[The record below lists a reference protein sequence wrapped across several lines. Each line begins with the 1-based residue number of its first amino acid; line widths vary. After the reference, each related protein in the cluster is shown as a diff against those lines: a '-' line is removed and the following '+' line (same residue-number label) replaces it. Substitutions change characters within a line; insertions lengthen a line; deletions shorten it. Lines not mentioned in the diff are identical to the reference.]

1 MPAAS
6 TREIWRATWNT
17 PHKKKQIII
26 GTVIM
31 MAVVIV
37 MPHFFNAIQKRNGKL
52 LDDWLLDII
61 PARNVSI
68 AIFTVIWA
76 MIVLAIVR
84 AMKDPSIY
92 IIYCWTYVFVTAARL
107 TCISFVPL
115 DPPAGLI
122 QLTDPLT
129 GIFYGNS
136 VITKDLFFSGHT
148 ATLTLICLCLKRKN
162 DKIVATVATVV
173 VAFLLLVQHIHYTID
188 ILAAPVFVNVFYRA
202 TRYFLFRNN
211 KMNHDLNKSFRAM
224 E

>member
-6 TREIWRATWNT
+6 TREIWKATWNT
-17 PHKKKQIII
+17 PHKKQQIII

-31 MAVVIV
+31 IAVVIV
-37 MPHFFNAIQKRNGKL
+37 MPHFFNGIQKRNGKL
-52 LDDWLLDII
+52 LDDWLLAII
-61 PARNVSI
+61 PPRNVSI
-68 AIFTVIWA
+68 AIFAIIWA
-76 MIVLAIVR
+76 MIILAIAR

-92 IIYCWTYVFVTAARL
+92 ITYCWAYVFVTAARL

-115 DPPAGLI
+115 EPPTGLI
-122 QLTDPLT
+122 QLTDPIT

-148 ATLTLICLCLKRKN
+148 ATLTLICFCLKRRN
-162 DKIVATVATVV
+162 DKIVATVATIS

-188 ILAAPVFVNVFYRA
+188 VLAAPVFTYVFYLA
-202 TRYFLFRNN
+202 TRYFLFKNN
-211 KMNHDLNKSFRAM
+211 KVNHDLVKSFRAM

>member
-1 MPAAS
+1 MPEAS
-6 TREIWRATWNT
+6 AREIWKATWKT
-17 PHKKKQIII
+17 RHKKQQIVI
-26 GTVIM
+26 GTLLM
-31 MAVVIV
+31 LAVVIV

-52 LDDWLLDII
+52 LDDWLLAII
-61 PARNVSI
+61 PPRNVSI
-68 AIFTVIWA
+68 AIFAIIWA
-76 MIVLAIVR
+76 MIVLAIAR
-84 AMKDPSIY
+84 AMKDPSMY
-92 IIYCWTYVFVTAARL
+92 ITYCWTYVFVTIARL

-115 DPPAGLI
+115 DPPTGLI
-122 QLTDPLT
+122 QLTDPIT

-148 ATLTLICLCLKRKN
+148 ATLTLICLCLKKRN
-162 DKIVATVATVV
+162 DQIVATVATVA

-211 KMNHDLNKSFRAM
+211 KVNHDQRKSFRAM

>member
-1 MPAAS
+1 MPEAS
-6 TREIWRATWNT
+6 AREIWKETWNT
-17 PHKKKQIII
+17 PHKKQQIVI
-26 GTVIM
+26 GTVLM
-31 MAVVIV
+31 LSVVIA
-37 MPHFFNAIQKRNGKL
+37 MPHIFNSIQKKNGKL

-68 AIFTVIWA
+68 AIFAIIWA
-76 MIVLAIVR
+76 MILLAINR
-84 AMKDPSIY
+84 AMKDPSMY
-92 IIYCWTYVFVTAARL
+92 ITYCWTYVFVCAARL

-115 DPPAGLI
+115 DPPTGLI
-122 QLTDPLT
+122 QLTDPIT

-148 ATLTLICLCLKRKN
+148 ATLTLICLCLKKKN
-162 DKIVATVATVV
+162 DKIVAGVATVV

-202 TRYFLFRNN
+202 TRYFLFKNN
-211 KMNHDLNKSFRAM
+211 KINHDHQKTFRAM